1 MAGFNC
7 DGCHSVRPLAPQGSV
22 ASLARET
29 GVPMLERLPF
39 DSRLAETSDRGVLF
53 VREYADT
60 PLAKQ
65 IVALAHSIDRAIAAQ
80 SSAEP
85 ASA

>member
-1 MAGFNC
+1 
-7 DGCHSVRPLAPQGSV
+7 
-22 ASLARET
+22 
-29 GVPMLERLPF
+29 VPILERLPF

-53 VREYADT
+53 VRDYADT

-65 IVALAHSIDRAIAAQ
+65 IVALAHSIDRALAAQ
-80 SSAEP
+80 QSAES